1 MDMNTKQDR
10 TKYIINQK
18 NSSPQITAL
27 GTCNIDFLMKV
38 PRFSEADDEVDIED
52 LHISLGGSATNFAV
66 GLSRAGVDV
75 GIIARIGNDD
85 YGEFA
90 FSKLE
95 KEGVKTDR
103 LIRISKST
111 GMAFIAVDSY
121 GERSI
126 YTSMGANAYF
136 KLLKED
142 IDYIKSSKILHITG
156 MYKEV
161 VEEAAKHANFLSF
174 NPGAALSAF
183 GLDDLKKIIK
193 KTNILFLNKKEVL
206 TLTGEDFN
214 EGAQN
219 LVDMGVSLVVVTCGE
234 LGACLYTPD
243 EIIHSQTTKTE
254 SLDTTGAG
262 DAFAAGFIEGFI
274 KNEEFNEC
282 LQMGNRSAYACLS
295 KLGAVSIPHH

>member
-1 MDMNTKQDR
+1 MNFNEEKPVTEVA
-10 TKYIINQK
+10 
-18 NSSPQITAL
+18 AL

-52 LHISLGGSATNFAV
+52 LHISLGGSATNFAI

-90 FSKLE
+90 ANELE

-103 LIRISKST
+103 LIKISEST

-126 YTSMGANAYF
+126 YTSMGANAHF
-136 KLLKED
+136 KLEKD
-142 IDYIKSSKILHITG
+142 DVNFIRSSEILHVTG

-161 VEEAAKHANFLSF
+161 VEEAVKYTQFLSF

-183 GLDDLKKIIK
+183 GIEDLKEIIK
-193 KTNILFLNKKEVL
+193 RAKILFLNKKEVSI
-206 TLTGEDFN
+206 LTGEDYHQ
-214 EGAQN
+214 GAKN
-219 LVDMGVSLVVVTCGE
+219 LVDMGVSLVVVTCGGG
-234 LGACLYTPD
+234 GACLYTPH
-243 EIIHSQTTKTE
+243 EIVHSPTIKTE
-254 SLDTTGAG
+254 SIDTTGAG
-262 DAFAAGFIEGFI
+262 DAFAAGFITGVI
-274 KNEEFNEC
+274 KNKELNKC
-282 LQMGNRSAYACLS
+282 LQMGNKSASACLGR
-295 KLGAVSIPHH
+295 LGAVNISHQ